1 MLRNEEKHPIY
12 VLKKCCEEK
21 HVDLLLIG
29 EEGKRH
35 YLFINDFNTLIYDH
49 TLPRGRKH
57 FCRYCLQAFSTE
69 GIPKRHLKDCLQINC
84 KQRII
89 MPKKG
94 NMLNSKIM
102 KEK

>member
-12 VLKKCCEEK
+12 VSKKCCEEK

-84 KQRII
+84 KKRII